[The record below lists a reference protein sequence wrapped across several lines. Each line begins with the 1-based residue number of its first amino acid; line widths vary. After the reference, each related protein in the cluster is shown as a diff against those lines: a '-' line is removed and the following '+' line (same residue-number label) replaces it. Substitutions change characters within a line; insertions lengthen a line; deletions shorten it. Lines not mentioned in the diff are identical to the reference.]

1 MLVFSLVVIFMTPA
15 ERERMDSLSLRIQE
29 EKNSEK
35 FATLLRELSQLV
47 GRKAR
52 RLNDQVSDLDFQR
65 TRPWRTVPAVVQK
78 IVKPLY
84 PGQSEK
90 VEIQIAAADDLFREV
105 RIENTLT
112 DANGQAVA
120 LKNGAKLDVTFE
132 ADADDTVKKLTAGH
146 A

>member
-1 MLVFSLVVIFMTPA
+1 
-15 ERERMDSLSLRIQE
+15 MDSLSLLIQE
-29 EKNSEK
+29 EKNSDK
-35 FATLLRELSQLV
+35 FATLLRELSRLI
-47 GRKAR
+47 GRKVR
-52 RLNDQVSDLDFQR
+52 RLDDKVADPDFQR
-65 TRPWRTVPAVVQK
+65 TRPWRTVPAVVRK

-112 DANGQAVA
+112 DANGQVVA
-120 LKNGAKLDVTFE
+120 LKDGARVDVTFE
-132 ADADDTVKKLTAGH
+132 ANAEDTVKKLTAGH

>member
-1 MLVFSLVVIFMTPA
+1 MLVFPLAVILVTPA

-29 EKNSEK
+29 EKNSDK

-52 RLNDQVSDLDFQR
+52 RLNDQVADLDFQR

-120 LKNGAKLDVTFE
+120 LKNGARVDVTFE

>member
-1 MLVFSLVVIFMTPA
+1 MTPA

-29 EKNSEK
+29 EKNPDK

-52 RLNDQVSDLDFQR
+52 RLDHQVTDLDLQH

-84 PGQSEK
+84 PDQSEK

-112 DANGQAVA
+112 DANGQSVA
-120 LKNGAKLDVTFE
+120 LKNGARVDVTFE
-132 ADADDTVKKLTAGH
+132 ADPNDTVRKITDGH